1 MWSSEDALGIVT
13 PDLVSLAEA
22 MSAGER
28 KQADGEGT
36 ASAFSGLLAAAK
48 QRELQSLREVAGGTG
63 GPGGVARV
71 LGGSV
76 GKGNRSRSAA
86 SPSSSLSGVVNLKD
100 ATGPWKVCV
109 GVCVGYVM
117 CVRLR
122 ASNARLQ

>member
-1 MWSSEDALGIVT
+1 MWSSEDALGIAA

-36 ASAFSGLLAAAK
+36 ASAFSGLLTAAK
-48 QRELQSLREVAGGTG
+48 QRETQSLREVAGGAG

-76 GKGNRSRSAA
+76 GKGNRPKSVS
-86 SPSSSLSGVVNLKD
+86 SPRTRLSGVVNLKD

-109 GVCVGYVM
+109 
-117 CVRLR
+117 
-122 ASNARLQ
+122 